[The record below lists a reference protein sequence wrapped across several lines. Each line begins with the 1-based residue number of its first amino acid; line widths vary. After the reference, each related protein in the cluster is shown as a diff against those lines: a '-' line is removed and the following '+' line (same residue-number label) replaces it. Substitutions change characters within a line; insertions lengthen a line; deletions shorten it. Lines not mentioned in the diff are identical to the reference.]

1 MSAPELVPLGDGVH
15 LLPGAVNSAL
25 VETENG
31 LAVVDTGLDR
41 GAANRIIRAAE
52 ALERPL
58 VAVVNTHAHADH
70 HGGNA
75 QLVRRLGLPVHAPAV
90 EEAVIRE
97 PGLEPVYLFGGAVP
111 VAALR
116 VRFLQAEPSPVDHVF
131 RPGEPLVVDGR
142 TFDVVDLAGHSLAQ
156 TGIRAGGVLLAADGF
171 FGVEPLRKHG
181 VPYLVHA
188 GQARA
193 ALERLRGMDA
203 AWTVPGHGPPLD
215 DPAATLRENLAT
227 LDRAFAWLR
236 ERLARGPAG
245 TDDLLAEFAAA
256 FALRMDDAPAF
267 VLNRTALL
275 AFLTTLEEEG
285 HTAVRLEG
293 RRWLWAGDA
302 A

>member
-1 MSAPELVPLGDGVH
+1 MSAPELIPLGEGVH

-52 ALERPL
+52 ALGRPL
-58 VAVVNTHAHADH
+58 VAIINTHAHADH

-90 EEAVIRE
+90 EEATIRE
-97 PGLEPVYLFGGAVP
+97 PGMEPVYLFGGAVP
-111 VAALR
+111 IAALR

-142 TFDVVDLAGHSLAQ
+142 DFDVVDLAGHSLAQ
-156 TGIRAGGVLLAADGF
+156 TGIRAGSVLLAADGF

-188 GQARA
+188 GRARA
-193 ALERLRGMDA
+193 ALERLRGMDT
-203 AWTVPGHGPPLD
+203 AWMVPGHGPPLD
-215 DPAATLRENLAT
+215 EAESTLRENVAT
-227 LDRAFAWLR
+227 LDRAFGWLR
-236 ERLARGPAG
+236 ERLAHAPAG
-245 TDDLLAEFAAA
+245 TEELLAEFAAA
-256 FALRMDDAPAF
+256 FTLRMGDAPAF

-275 AFLTTLEEEG
+275 AFLTTLEEERAA
-285 HTAVRLEG
+285 AVRLEG
-293 RRWLWAGDA
+293 GRWLWTDA
-302 A
+302 AV